1 MNTATE
7 FYQTLSST
15 SFTLLGIWF
24 GVMQF
29 SHGGWWSDPRRH
41 RSTVHIALHFFLPG
55 TVGLGALLS
64 TPTDGG
70 LMWRTVFVIGGLV
83 GLVESVSYLRD
94 RGAQA
99 LPGRTLRLL
108 DPVWYALMI
117 VAALLPA
124 GLFVLAPLQI
134 EGIATGLL
142 FLSGLCSVWLA
153 FAEPAPAAR

>member
-1 MNTATE
+1 MDAAA

-29 SHGGWWSDPRRH
+29 SHGGWWSDPQRH

-55 TVGLGALLS
+55 MVGLGALLS

-70 LMWRTVFVIGGLV
+70 IMWRTVFVIGGLI
-83 GLVESVSYLRD
+83 GLAESVSFL
-94 RGAQA
+94 GAPGA
-99 LPGRTLRLL
+99 SLTAAGRTLRLL

-117 VAALLPA
+117 LAALLPA

-153 FAEPAPAAR
+153 FAEPARAAH

>member
-1 MNTATE
+1 M
-7 FYQTLSST
+7 
-15 SFTLLGIWF
+15 
-24 GVMQF
+24 
-29 SHGGWWSDPRRH
+29 
-41 RSTVHIALHFFLPG
+41 HIALHFFLPG

-64 TPTDGG
+64 TSADGG

-83 GLVESVSYLRD
+83 GLVESVSSLRD
-94 RGAQA
+94 RGARA
-99 LPGRTLRLL
+99 LPGLTLQLL

-142 FLSGLCSVWLA
+142 FLSGLCSVWMA
-153 FAEPAPAAR
+153 FVEPAPAAR